1 MLLYIIVFCF
11 IKKIWSLLRR
21 GFIADLS
28 MTNWNKTHRQK
39 KRTVSHTHEQLV
51 CVNVSWISHY
61 CLKRLRTS
69 RCFLFLKKITQL
81 SLKELRNPTKK
92 KMLCGSG
99 RNSKGLES
107 PELQMNRTS
116 SIHSLTPVA
125 IETLHAVV
133 IRGVR
138 GLANWWTM
146 VESRWDT
153 SSIHSNE
160 EI

>member
-11 IKKIWSLLRR
+11 IKKIRSLLRR
-21 GFIADLS
+21 GCVTYLS

-39 KRTVSHTHEQLV
+39 KMTVSHTHGQLV
-51 CVNVSWISHY
+51 CVRVSWITHY
-61 CLKRLRTS
+61 CVKRL
-69 RCFLFLKKITQL
+69 FALQDAFFKKKITQL
-81 SLKELRNPTKK
+81 SLKELRNPTKNK
-92 KMLCGSG
+92 LCGSG

-133 IRGVR
+133 ILGVK

-146 VESRWDT
+146 VESR
-153 SSIHSNE
+153 
-160 EI
+160 

>member
-11 IKKIWSLLRR
+11 IKKIRSLLRR
-21 GFIADLS
+21 GCITYLS

-39 KRTVSHTHEQLV
+39 KRTVSHTHGQLV
-51 CVNVSWISHY
+51 CVRVSWITHY
-61 CLKRLRTS
+61 CLKRLS
-69 RCFLFLKKITQL
+69 ALQDAFFLKKKNHSVVTERVKK
-81 SLKELRNPTKK
+81 SHKK
-92 KMLCGSG
+92 KLCGNG

-125 IETLHAVV
+125 IETLCAVV
-133 IRGVR
+133 IRGVK

-146 VESRWDT
+146 VESR
-153 SSIHSNE
+153 
-160 EI
+160 

>member
-11 IKKIWSLLRR
+11 IKKIWSLPRR

-51 CVNVSWISHY
+51 CVNVSWITHY

-69 RCFLFLKKITQL
+69 RCFLFLKKKITQL
-81 SLKELRNPTKK
+81 SLKELRNPTK

-133 IRGVR
+133 IWGVK

-153 SSIHSNE
+153 SSMHSNE